1 MNGLDRFNVLGCMKD
16 FALGLRSSLRFI
28 ALTVLIS
35 GCSTTRTWVP
45 AITLPFESLAPV
57 SVSAMSAELE
67 FDAIADGQRLK
78 LDGVWVSEGPDRFRL
93 ELRAP
98 TGGVVFSVATNGQE
112 ITCYDARAALFFQG
126 EATPRSF
133 DLLLPMAPL
142 ALEGRQWLALLLG
155 AFHPPRDALYE
166 RADDRSVRARFK
178 QGANDVE
185 ALFGSDAFLQTLRIL
200 GAEGAVEV
208 TYGKRDNDGRSLET
222 LIEDS
227 EGKHRMRMR
236 LRDIR
241 GAETFPDKVFKIR
254 LPQGVEK
261 IAL

>member
-1 MNGLDRFNVLGCMKD
+1 MACFTSWRISSTDEMLSMSERMIEVCVL
-16 FALGLRSSLRFI
+16 
-28 ALTVLIS
+28 
-35 GCSTTRTWVP
+35 
-45 AITLPFESLAPV
+45 
-57 SVSAMSAELE
+57 
-67 FDAIADGQRLK
+67 
-78 LDGVWVSEGPDRFRL
+78 
-93 ELRAP
+93 
-98 TGGVVFSVATNGQE
+98 
-112 ITCYDARAALFFQG
+112 
-126 EATPRSF
+126 
-133 DLLLPMAPL
+133 
-142 ALEGRQWLALLLG
+142 
-155 AFHPPRDALYE
+155 
-166 RADDRSVRARFK
+166 RFK

>member
-1 MNGLDRFNVLGCMKD
+1 MNGLDHFNVLGCMKD
-16 FALGLRSSLRFI
+16 LALGFRRSLRFVV
-28 ALTVLIS
+28 LTVLIS

-45 AITLPFESLAPV
+45 AMTLPFESLAPV

-155 AFHPPRDALYE
+155 RGLACA
-166 RADDRSVRARFK
+166 RSRPV
-178 QGANDVE
+178 
-185 ALFGSDAFLQTLRIL
+185 S
-200 GAEGAVEV
+200 
-208 TYGKRDNDGRSLET
+208 
-222 LIEDS
+222 
-227 EGKHRMRMR
+227 
-236 LRDIR
+236 
-241 GAETFPDKVFKIR
+241 
-254 LPQGVEK
+254 
-261 IAL
+261 